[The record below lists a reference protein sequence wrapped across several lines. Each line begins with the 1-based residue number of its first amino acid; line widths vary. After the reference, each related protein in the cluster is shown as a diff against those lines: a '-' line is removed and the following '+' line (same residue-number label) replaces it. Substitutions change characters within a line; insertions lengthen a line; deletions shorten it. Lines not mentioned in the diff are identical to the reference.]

1 MRVQLPCATQRYIQE
16 LHRLCSCAD
25 YTLSP
30 VSKAETLRVWQHD
43 ALDDAMRDVI
53 ATRGSGLDLS
63 RDVIGRHAATLNVA
77 HHSLRESVHITVH
90 GVALHKVRHRLRRS
104 EHVVVRGEVFGSP
117 SVDHGGG
124 GIGDVGIGDE
134 SNEIRLSGV
143 GQKVKVKL
151 DLVISQRVCGVAL
164 AQGRRGVSASGS
176 RGLIAL
182 GDLRQVRFRS
192 GPRERSRLEAVILL
206 KAHGCSQLRL
216 EPLGPSTVHRVQQA
230 ATDITRRST
239 GLIIEYLTR

>member
-90 GVALHKVRHRLRRS
+90 GVALHKVRHRLRRR
-104 EHVVVRGEVFGSP
+104 EHVVVGGEVLESP
-117 SVDHGGG
+117 SVDRGG
-124 GIGDVGIGDE
+124 GIGDVGIVAE
-134 SNEIRLSGV
+134 SNEIWLSGV
-143 GQKVKVKL
+143 DQKVKVKFN
-151 DLVISQRVCGVAL
+151 LVITLRMCGVAML
-164 AQGRRGVSASGS
+164 QGRRGVSASGS
-176 RGLIAL
+176 WGLIAL

-192 GPRERSRLEAVILL
+192 GPRERSWPEAVILL
-206 KAHGCSQLRL
+206 KAHECSQLRL
-216 EPLGPSTVHRVQQA
+216 EPLGPPCSAR
-230 ATDITRRST
+230 
-239 GLIIEYLTR
+239 LPLTLLVDQLD